1 LDPPVLTDAVAST
14 DELTPLQ
21 AGDASK
27 TAIKEIKGVVLTSM
41 ADNRPFEPSPLAKP
55 DLATF

>member
-1 LDPPVLTDAVAST
+1 VLS
-14 DELTPLQ
+14 DELLPLQ
-21 AGDASK
+21 AEASK
-27 TAIKEIKGVVLTSM
+27 TAIKEKKGVVRTSM